1 MVAVFSLE
9 HADPWSADFIDVA
22 SINAHASDAIAARIE
37 EKIGQAQAGPDHLRS
52 SSILVLGPAGS
63 GKTHL
68 FARLRKRF
76 GPQASFVLV
85 RPEIGLS
92 MTPRHMLA
100 AIIDSLHRRCHGLET
115 RQIEAVVGA
124 LLSAVHQT
132 DRRYPLLRI
141 EDLRRDDALQDTL
154 EAVIETLESR
164 YDELNGQYLERLLQF
179 PFASGVDRRG
189 LLAWLSGR
197 ELDDTQLERL
207 GLTGALGDSDVIPAL
222 RTLAV
227 AAAFGAP
234 IVMAFDQLEN
244 LVDGD
249 DGNDRIHAHAR
260 LVSELFDSVR
270 GLVIV
275 QMALDAEWQQR
286 ISPVLSQ
293 SERDRLEAR
302 KLALRLP
309 GPDERES
316 LVAAWTDA
324 VPSSERKGYFPWPFS
339 EEGWLEWRG
348 APGVTP
354 RMLMIAC
361 REAFEGKDE
370 LPPASPH
377 GALEHDTTEERLEAQ
392 WAVHVDR
399 AKAELG
405 DAAAQKRGIDRERL
419 IAAVLCSA
427 RLEGIDAAPPQGRR
441 PGDVQLRHGA
451 HEALLFVVQQPNA
464 RSVVS
469 SLNKAIAAASS
480 QHVVVLRERRIPFPV
495 TWKSVVQPLQELR
508 EQSRARWFE
517 LDDDHVAHLL
527 ALHDFLSAARS
538 RDITDSRGRPFE
550 EPVVREW
557 ANKRASGARWMIAPE
572 LVKAADAKAEHR
584 TAIPGPA
591 AEVPAPPA
599 AAPTPQPAGAG
610 SLDGPA
616 WRVLQALR
624 VASIERIVAEVRA
637 SQPEVSRASVMRE
650 LRGAG
655 QAIGWI
661 GAAIVFVAGGTP

>member
-1 MVAVFSLE
+1 MGAVFSLE
-9 HADPWSADFIDVA
+9 HADPWSVDFIDVP
-22 SINAHASDAIAARIE
+22 SINAHASDAIASRIE
-37 EKIGQAQAGPDHLRS
+37 EKPGQAHAGPDHLRS
-52 SSILVLGPAGS
+52 SSVLVLGPAGS

-76 GPQASFVLV
+76 GPAASFVLV

-92 MTPRHMLA
+92 MAPRHMLA

-115 RQIEAVVGA
+115 RQIEAVVGS

-132 DRRYPLLRI
+132 DRRYPMLRI
-141 EDLRRDDALQDTL
+141 EELRNEADLRATL
-154 EAVIETLESR
+154 EEVIAALESR
-164 YDELNGQYLERLLQF
+164 YDELDARYLEKLLLF
-179 PFASGVDRRG
+179 PFASPVDRRA

-197 ELDDTQLERL
+197 ELDDTQLKRL
-207 GLTGALGDSDVIPAL
+207 GLAGALADSEVIPAL

-234 IVMAFDQLEN
+234 IVVAFDQLEN

-275 QMALDAEWQQR
+275 QMALDAEWHQR

-302 KLALRLP
+302 KLALLLP
-309 GPDERES
+309 GADEREA
-316 LVAAWTDA
+316 LLAAWTD
-324 VPSSERKGYFPWPFS
+324 VIPSSERKGYFPWPFS

-348 APGVTP
+348 SPGVTP

-361 REAFEGKDE
+361 REAFEGKSE

-377 GALEHDTTEERLEAQ
+377 GSLEHDTAEERLESQ
-392 WAVHVDR
+392 WALHVDR

-405 DAAAQKRGIDRERL
+405 DAAAQKRGIDRER
-419 IAAVLCSA
+419 IVAAILCSA
-427 RLEGIDAAPPQGRR
+427 HLAGIDASVPQGRK
-441 PGDVQLRHGA
+441 PGDVRLRHGA
-451 HEALLFVVQQPNA
+451 HETLVFVVQQPNA
-464 RSVVS
+464 RSAVA
-469 SLNKAIAAASS
+469 SLNKAISAAAAEN
-480 QHVVVLRERRIPFPV
+480 VVVLRERRIPFPA
-495 TWKSVVQPLQELR
+495 TWKSVVQPLEELR
-508 EQSRARWFE
+508 TQSRASWFD
-517 LDDDHVAHLL
+517 LDDDHAAHLL

-550 EPVVREW
+550 ESVVRDW
-557 ANKRASGARWMIAPE
+557 AKKRAAAARWMIAPE
-572 LVKAADAKAEHR
+572 LVKPGDAKAPHR
-584 TAIPGPA
+584 AVIPVVA
-591 AEVPAPPA
+591 AEV
-599 AAPTPQPAGAG
+599 AAPTPNVLP
-610 SLDGPA
+610 SDGPA
-616 WRVLQALR
+616 WRILQELR
-624 VASIERIVAEVRA
+624 VASVERIVSEVRA
-637 SQPEVSRASVMRE
+637 TQPEVSRAAVMRE